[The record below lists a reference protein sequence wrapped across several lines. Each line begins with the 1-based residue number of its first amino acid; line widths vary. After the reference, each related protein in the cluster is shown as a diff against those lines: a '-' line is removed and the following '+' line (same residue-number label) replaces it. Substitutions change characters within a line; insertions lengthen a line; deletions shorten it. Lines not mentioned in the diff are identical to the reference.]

1 VLFSLSNTQLKTYQV
16 HVGETFLSV
25 CKTIHSLQY
34 TFLRICRIG
43 KNIMKQNKNLKS
55 LMYQNMQV
63 WQNFNISYILVMQ
76 RLGLLNL
83 LAKQDQ

>member
-1 VLFSLSNTQLKTYQV
+1 
-16 HVGETFLSV
+16 
-25 CKTIHSLQY
+25 
-34 TFLRICRIG
+34 
-43 KNIMKQNKNLKS
+43 
-55 LMYQNMQV
+55 MYQNMQV